1 MELGNLIINPIH
13 PDRRFHVKC
22 YRFSRSIKNKAI
34 PKSRPSDRGSYLLP
48 SALPKLILA
57 F

>member
-48 SALPKLILA
+48 SALPELILA